1 MRITIE
7 LQQYLDQYSPGD
19 DDQRLFPYEVP
30 DGATVHDV
38 IGKLRIPAE
47 LASVIIVSGEP
58 TDDTQALKEGD
69 RLTLI
74 PPIAG
79 G

>member
-1 MRITIE
+1 MRITVE

-30 DGATVHDV
+30 DGTTVHDV
-38 IGKLRIPAE
+38 IRKLRIPAE